1 MHRKTGNL
9 RKFSSVISNFYG
21 LPKIHKFALI
31 QEATAEQNHEYVKLL
46 GFIDPKLEPIVI

>member
-9 RKFSSVISNFYG
+9 RKFYSVISNFYG

-31 QEATAEQNHEYVKLL
+31 QEATTEQNHEYVKLL
-46 GFIDPKLEPIVI
+46 RFIDPKLEPIVI